1 MASNCVSRLNKV
13 LSTLNEQKI
22 TDVAHQAFVQN
33 TPFRT
38 GNARRNTLKS
48 GNEIDANYP
57 YAQRLEEG
65 YSDQAPRGMT
75 EPAIEEVRKYVFQ
88 QTGVVIR

>member
-1 MASNCVSRLNKV
+1 MASNIVSRLNKV
-13 LSTLNEQKI
+13 LNTLDDQKV
-22 TDVAHQAFVQN
+22 TDVAHKAFVDN

-48 GNEIDANYP
+48 GNDIDANYP

-65 YSDQAPRGMT
+65 YSRQAPKGMT
-75 EPAIEEVRKYVFQ
+75 EPTIEEVRRYVY
-88 QTGVVIR
+88 TNLGVQI